1 MHTDID
7 NSNFNT
13 RSTIS
18 KVTKK
23 YVWILDFATEI
34 DLLKYSLRMREN
46 KDQENSKYRHFT
58 AVTYFV

>member
-13 RSTIS
+13 KSTI
-18 KVTKK
+18 VTIK
-23 YVWILDFATEI
+23 YIWILDFATEI